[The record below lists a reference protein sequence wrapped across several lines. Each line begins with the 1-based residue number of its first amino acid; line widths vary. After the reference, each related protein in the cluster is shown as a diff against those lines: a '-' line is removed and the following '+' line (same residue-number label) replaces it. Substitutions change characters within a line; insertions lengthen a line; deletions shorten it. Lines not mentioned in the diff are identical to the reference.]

1 MFGTIPKKF
10 RQIFFIPKN
19 LRYVCRMKTNELL
32 KGTLKTIILNLLA
45 EHGRMYGYE
54 MVQKVK
60 QQSDGAFELTEGALY
75 PALHKLEADG
85 LLLTEKVTIGKR
97 VRKYYRLTPT
107 GAEVRSTKVTEFA
120 DYVRAMQLLLNP
132 KPAAG

>member
-1 MFGTIPKKF
+1 MI
-10 RQIFFIPKN
+10 
-19 LRYVCRMKTNELL
+19 TNDLL

-60 QQSDGAFELTEGALY
+60 AQSNGAIELTEGALY

-85 LLLTEKVTIGKR
+85 LLITEKETIGKR
-97 VRKYYRLTPT
+97 VRKYYRLTPV
-107 GAEVRSTKVTEFA
+107 GSKERSNKLEEFA
-120 DYVRAMQLLLNP
+120 AYMRAMQLLLNP
-132 KPAAG
+132 KTTAG

>member
-1 MFGTIPKKF
+1 MI
-10 RQIFFIPKN
+10 
-19 LRYVCRMKTNELL
+19 TNDLL

-60 QQSDGAFELTEGALY
+60 EQSGGAIELTEGALY

-85 LLLTEKVTIGKR
+85 LLLTEKETIGKR
-97 VRKYYRLTPT
+97 MRKYYRLTPIGT
-107 GAEVRSTKVTEFA
+107 KERSAKLSEFA
-120 DYVRAMQLLLNP
+120 EYIRTMQLLLNP
-132 KPAAG
+132 KTAAG